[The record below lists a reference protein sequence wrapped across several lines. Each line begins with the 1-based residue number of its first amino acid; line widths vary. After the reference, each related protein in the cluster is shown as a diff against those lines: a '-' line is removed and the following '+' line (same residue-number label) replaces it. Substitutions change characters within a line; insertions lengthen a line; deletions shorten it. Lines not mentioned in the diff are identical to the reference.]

1 MIKLQNVNFRY
12 KNGKDVLKDINLEI
26 KEGEF
31 VSIIGKNGSGKSTM
45 AKLIS
50 GLEKP
55 NKGQVLVDEIN
66 TANKKS
72 FLDIRRKVGIV
83 FQNPENQILF
93 NNVFDDI
100 AFTMKNLKIENYKEK
115 IEKALEK
122 LNMKEF
128 LNSEIYNLSLGQKQR
143 VTIAGTVAQEPKY
156 ILLDEPTTM
165 IDPEGKEAVY
175 NTIKE
180 LKKQNYTIIYITNF
194 IDEILMSDRVVV
206 IEKGQIIKTFAKK
219 DILENVDFLKEHEI
233 KIPYGVELVYELKKN
248 GVNIEIQEWTK
259 QETMNKIVGAA
270 ISRPNG
276 INNVGADDPVCPNNR
291 KEENN

>member
-1 MIKLQNVNFRY
+1 M
-12 KNGKDVLKDINLEI
+12 VL
-26 KEGEF
+26 
-31 VSIIGKNGSGKSTM
+31 GKSTI

-50 GLEKP
+50 GLETP
-55 NKGQVLVDEIN
+55 SKGQVLVDDIN

-72 FLDIRRKVGIV
+72 FLDIRKKVGIV

-100 AFTMKNLKIENYKEK
+100 AFTMKNLRIENYKEK
-115 IEKALEK
+115 IENALKK
-122 LNMKEF
+122 LNMQEF

-143 VTIAGTVAQEPKY
+143 VTIASAVAQEPKY
-156 ILLDEPTTM
+156 IVLDEPTTM

-194 IDEILMSDRVVV
+194 IDEILMSDKIVV
-206 IEKGQIIKTFAKK
+206 IENGQIIKTFAKK
-219 DILENVDFLKEHEI
+219 DILKNVDFLKEHGI

-248 GVNIEIQEWTK
+248 GANIEIENWDKESVMQ
-259 QETMNKIVGAA
+259 KIIEVA
-270 ISRPNG
+270 
-276 INNVGADDPVCPNNR
+276 
-291 KEENN
+291 K

>member
-1 MIKLQNVNFRY
+1 MVKTDL
-12 KNGKDVLKDINLEI
+12 
-26 KEGEF
+26 
-31 VSIIGKNGSGKSTM
+31 GKSTM

-55 NKGQVLVDEIN
+55 SKGQVLVDDIN
-66 TANKKS
+66 TSDKKS

-93 NNVFDDI
+93 NNVLDDI
-100 AFTMKNLKIENYKEK
+100 AFTMKNLKIENYEEK
-115 IEKALEK
+115 IENALKK
-122 LNMKEF
+122 LNMQEF

-156 ILLDEPTTM
+156 IVLDEPTTM

-175 NTIKE
+175 STIKE

-194 IDEILMSDRVVV
+194 IDEILMSDKIVV
-206 IEKGQIIKTFAKK
+206 IENGQIIKTFAKK
-219 DILENVDFLKEHEI
+219 DILDNVDFLKEHGI

-248 GVNIEIQEWTK
+248 GTNIEIGNWDKENVMQ
-259 QETMNKIVGAA
+259 KIIEVA
-270 ISRPNG
+270 
-276 INNVGADDPVCPNNR
+276 
-291 KEENN
+291 K

>member
-1 MIKLQNVNFRY
+1 ML
-12 KNGKDVLKDINLEI
+12 VLLVKMVL
-26 KEGEF
+26 
-31 VSIIGKNGSGKSTM
+31 GKSTM

-55 NKGQVLVDEIN
+55 NKGQVLIDDIN
-66 TANKKS
+66 TSDKKS

-115 IEKALEK
+115 IENSLKK
-122 LNMKEF
+122 LNMQEF

-143 VTIAGTVAQEPKY
+143 VTIAGAVAQEPKY
-156 ILLDEPTTM
+156 IVLDEPTTM

-175 NTIKE
+175 STIKE

-194 IDEILMSDRVVV
+194 IDEILMSDRVIV
-206 IEKGQIIKTFAKK
+206 IEKGKIINDFAKK
-219 DILENVDFLKEHEI
+219 DILDNIEFLKEHGI
-233 KIPYGVELVYELKKN
+233 RIPYGVELVYELKKN
-248 GVNIEIQEWTK
+248 GVNIEIENWDKKSVMQ
-259 QETMNKIVGAA
+259 KIIEV
-270 ISRPNG
+270 I
-276 INNVGADDPVCPNNR
+276 
-291 KEENN
+291 K